1 MFFFLRI
8 LRPPRSTRTDTLF
21 PYTTLFRSQG
31 VVDPAGAAGLAAPL
45 PPPAS
50 LEHPFV
56 QPLVRMAERAI
67 AAQAFAGAETVER
80 NGKVLNAGERHAD
93 TPLVESG
100 PPTSRGRRPF
110 RFFSSG
116 PPGRDSTRDEGGCAN
131 RS

>member
-1 MFFFLRI
+1 
-8 LRPPRSTRTDTLF
+8 
-21 PYTTLFRSQG
+21 
-31 VVDPAGAAGLAAPL
+31 
-45 PPPAS
+45 
-50 LEHPFV
+50 
-56 QPLVRMAERAI
+56 MAERAI
-67 AAQAFAGAETVER
+67 AAQAVAGAETVER

-131 RS
+131 RSSRRLRRSEEHTSELQSLMRISYDVFCLKKKTKSIQQSLQK

>member
-1 MFFFLRI
+1 
-8 LRPPRSTRTDTLF
+8 
-21 PYTTLFRSQG
+21 
-31 VVDPAGAAGLAAPL
+31 
-45 PPPAS
+45 
-50 LEHPFV
+50 
-56 QPLVRMAERAI
+56 MAERAI
-67 AAQAFAGAETVER
+67 AAQAVAGAETVER

-131 RS
+131 RSSRSLRPRIFELPRHHPGRALAISLAHRDRNRVG